1 MQPIPRSPAVSFND
15 SPLDQ
20 MRPMSRRERANNIF
34 QWHFTQMSTSEQA
47 AYDEYLRLQQEA
59 IRQRMII
66 RIRRKQFAHVLQA
79 DIPLPKK
86 QDNKKT

>member
-1 MQPIPRSPAVSFND
+1 MQPIPRSPAINLTD
-15 SPLDQ
+15 HQIEHP
-20 MRPMSRRERANNIF
+20 RPTRQERAHNIF
-34 QWHFTQMSTSEQA
+34 QWHFTQMAVSEQEF
-47 AYDEYLRLQQEA
+47 YERILREQEEK